1 MTRSKIFFFFFKRFT
16 DSSRY
21 VSTKRNLVNLNGG
34 VRPLKTRGEY
44 VFIYE
49 KEGKKQR
56 KIERGGLIR
65 QANLIVTLRFK
76 INRILVRER
85 KEGGKKKNYLWMKQ
99 EMLRLE
105 KYNDDRCI
113 LFDEKIIVLRT
124 RDFEFFNKLIWRNVI
139 VGMKMESDLIS
150 FK

>member
-1 MTRSKIFFFFFKRFT
+1 
-16 DSSRY
+16 
-21 VSTKRNLVNLNGG
+21 
-34 VRPLKTRGEY
+34 
-44 VFIYE
+44 
-49 KEGKKQR
+49 
-56 KIERGGLIR
+56 
-65 QANLIVTLRFK
+65 
-76 INRILVRER
+76 
-85 KEGGKKKNYLWMKQ
+85 
-99 EMLRLE
+99 MLRLE